1 MKKYIFAI
9 CIIIL
14 GGFIVWSYSSKKDS
28 WEGVKDIK
36 DMTSR
41 EVTLT
46 CTTDMATEFHIHPE
60 LVIMMNGQEVLVPQ
74 DLGVTPEC
82 MTAIHTHKEKN
93 VLHVEAPVQKDFTLG
108 DFFAV
113 WQKDFSKSKLLEYTA
128 DDTSLIIVTVN
139 GQKVDTYENTILR
152 DKDKIVISYQKK

>member
-1 MKKYIFAI
+1 M
-9 CIIIL
+9 
-14 GGFIVWSYSSKKDS
+14 WSYSSKKDS

-74 DLGVTPEC
+74 DLGVTPKC
-82 MTAIHTHKEKN
+82 MTAIHGVSNRDATLKN
-93 VLHVEAPVQKDFTLG
+93 PV
-108 DFFAV
+108 A
-113 WQKDFSKSKLLEYTA
+113 
-128 DDTSLIIVTVN
+128 
-139 GQKVDTYENTILR
+139 
-152 DKDKIVISYQKK
+152 